1 MQVKFVDVAGTS
13 TRCLHAGVDNSQPL
27 LLIHGHDLIADI
39 WIENVDVLG
48 EQFHVVAPDS
58 LGSGFTGPIDFGD
71 RSVIGARVDHLI
83 ALIDALGFDR
93 LALCGSSYGAL
104 LASLIYLRDPARI
117 SKLILNG
124 SASAFSSEE
133 RLVAGMT
140 KAHAAAKDSIA
151 TRSLAG
157 WQQRLVESV
166 YDPAPIPPGLAQVLV
181 TSYAQP
187 WLFNAWDQ
195 SMRSFIRDAT
205 YPNYRVLHRLAE
217 FDVETLVIWGRDDAG
232 APLAS
237 AEAGVNLMPR
247 ARLEVL
253 DDCGHM
259 VMFEHAAR
267 YNEIVRDFLV
277 GSQRDQPGS

>member
-1 MQVKFVDVAGTS
+1 MRYWGDSMQVKFVDVAGTS
-13 TRCLHAGVDNSQPL
+13 TRCLYAGANDSPPL

-39 WIENVDVLG
+39 WSENVDVLG
-48 EQFHVVAPDS
+48 EQFQVVAPDS
-58 LGSGFTGPIDFGD
+58 LGAGFTGPIDFGD

-83 ALIDALGFDR
+83 AFIDALGFDR

-104 LASLIYLRDPARI
+104 LASLIYLRDPGRI

-124 SASAFSSEE
+124 SASAFNSEE
-133 RLVAGMT
+133 KLVAGMT
-140 KAHAAAKDSIA
+140 KAYAGAKNTIA
-151 TRSLAG
+151 TRSREG
-157 WQQRLVESV
+157 WQQRLVDSV

-195 SMRSFIRDAT
+195 SMCSFIRDAT
-205 YPNYRVLHRLAE
+205 DPNYRVLHRLAE
-217 FDVETLVIWGRDDAG
+217 FDIETLIIWGRDDVG

-237 AEAGVNLMPR
+237 AETGVKLMPR

-267 YNEIVRDFLV
+267 YNQVVGDFLA
-277 GSQRDQPGS
+277 G